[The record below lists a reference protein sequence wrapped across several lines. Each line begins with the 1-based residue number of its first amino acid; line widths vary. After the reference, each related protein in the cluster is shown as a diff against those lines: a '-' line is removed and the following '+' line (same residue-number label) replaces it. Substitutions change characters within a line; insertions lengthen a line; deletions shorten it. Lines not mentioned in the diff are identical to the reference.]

1 LAGALQLLGKPAECL
16 LLVIHGNK
24 ERVVMLRDA
33 DAARWQGWQT
43 GVPAAIAV
51 PRKTGCKKSNDE
63 GREQEEDPLFNT
75 AKREHVDGVQVRT
88 P

>member
-24 ERVVMLRDA
+24 ESVVMLRDA
-33 DAARWQGWQT
+33 DAARWQRLAN

-51 PRKTGCKKSNDE
+51 PRKTGCKKWMTGGGKKRRSLYSTPQNA
-63 GREQEEDPLFNT
+63 NT
-75 AKREHVDGVQVRT
+75 
-88 P
+88 